1 MDITLTPEVINSLT
15 SMMIQKELLGFL
27 LGLVGI
33 LIFFGILFDLIPTML
48 KKLVDPK
55 GAKEYRDLLSDMYVI
70 GKVKQVAK
78 TDSIDLIEE
87 LKTFNKISK
96 KGTLNLKSIDKVVEN
111 ELKSKIAKVQED
123 AVAKAPKKE

>member
-1 MDITLTPEVINSLT
+1 MDVTLTPEVINSLT